1 VAGIAAVL
9 AGLRGIS
16 EEALSI
22 GTTANAHAA
31 LPRLRLI
38 SS

>member
-1 VAGIAAVL
+1 VL
-9 AGLRGIS
+9 AQLRGID
-16 EEALSI
+16 ENTLAL

-31 LPRLRLI
+31 LPRLAPA